1 MNRKTLAVYFVTPD
15 GATPDLVMAAVRGGA
30 SMVQLRDKQASDSD
44 LIALARQLKP
54 DLTRRGVPLIVND
67 RLAVVLASGADG
79 LHVGQSDGAPSA
91 LRKALGPG
99 RLLGL
104 SVETLAQLDAIPPGA
119 VDYLGVGPVHA
130 TATKPDHAAPL
141 GVDGL
146 GRIVTR
152 TTLPCVAIGGLGVA
166 DAAGVKAA
174 GADGMAVVSAISAAP
189 DPAAAARALAEAWRS
204 A

>member
-1 MNRKTLAVYFVTPD
+1 MNRNTLAVYFVTPD
-15 GATPDLVMAAVRGGA
+15 GASPDLVMAAVRGGA
-30 SMVQLRDKQASDSD
+30 SMVQLRDKRASDSD
-44 LIALARQLKP
+44 LVALARQLKP

-79 LHVGQSDGAPSA
+79 LHVGQSDGDPRA

-104 SVETLAQLDAIPPGA
+104 SVETLAQLDAIPAGS

-146 GRIVTR
+146 GRIVSSTA
-152 TTLPCVAIGGLGVA
+152 LPCVAIGGLGVA